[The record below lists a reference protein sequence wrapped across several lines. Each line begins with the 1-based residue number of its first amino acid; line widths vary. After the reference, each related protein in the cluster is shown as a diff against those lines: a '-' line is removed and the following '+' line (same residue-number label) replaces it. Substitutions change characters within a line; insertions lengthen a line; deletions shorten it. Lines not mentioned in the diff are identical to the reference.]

1 MSATATAILKHH
13 YAQAFITLREYAV
26 NNKDPKTILNYPL
39 IKPNY
44 LDDISPVLKEIRHWA
59 GMRCVELIDLYGWH
73 DIATALGVDSE
84 AQVRHYCCLYYWH
97 TIHIIPCVVSLN

>member
-1 MSATATAILKHH
+1 M
-13 YAQAFITLREYAV
+13 QAFITLREYGV
-26 NNKDPKTILNYPL
+26 NNKDPKTIVDCSL

-84 AQVRHYCCLYYWH
+84 AQVRQYYNYCYALPVLSNY
-97 TIHIIPCVVSLN
+97 VELKVLR